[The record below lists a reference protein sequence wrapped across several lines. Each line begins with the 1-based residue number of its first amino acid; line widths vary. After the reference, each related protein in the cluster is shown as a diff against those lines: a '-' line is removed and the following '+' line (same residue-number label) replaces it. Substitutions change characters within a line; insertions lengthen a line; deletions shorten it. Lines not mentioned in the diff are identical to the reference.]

1 MASMPETKQK
11 IRRQVIEEARQAAL
25 EGNWDGAI
33 EINKEL
39 IARDPKDSAAYN
51 RLGRAYLERRDY
63 AAAYEAYSDAL
74 KSDPANLIS
83 RRNLQRLEYLRSAK
97 QSDREAPATVFPRTL
112 VFIEEVGKTWVD
124 ELVNP
129 APMSELAEIYAGQK
143 LELVPEGNRL
153 AVHDSS
159 GRRIGE
165 IEAKTAE
172 RVIELMAAGNIYE
185 VYALGPSAAS
195 IRIILREVHHD
206 PALAGQISF
215 PRQIA
220 ATRKY
225 LRERD
230 DLRRRDVDDFYLED
244 EEVEEEEL
252 SASGSDSEDD
262 SMDSDNLD
270 TLGDVDPGEDDA
282 NAI

>member
-1 MASMPETKQK
+1 MPEAKQK
-11 IRRQVIEEARQAAL
+11 NRRQIVEEARRAAL
-25 EGNWDGAI
+25 DGDWESAI
-33 EINKEL
+33 AINKEL
-39 IARDPKDSAAYN
+39 VERDPKDSAAYN
-51 RLGRAYLERRDY
+51 RIGRAYLESRDY

-83 RRNLQRLEYLRSAK
+83 RRNLQRLEYLRAGNDK
-97 QSDREAPATVFPRTL
+97 NDAPPTEFPRTL

-153 AVHDSS
+153 AVHDAS

-165 IEAKTAE
+165 IEVKTAE
-172 RVIELMAAGNIYE
+172 RVMQLMAGGNIYE

-195 IRIILREVHHD
+195 IRVILREVHHD
-206 PALAGQISF
+206 PSLVGQISF

-230 DLRRRDVDDFYLED
+230 DLRRRDEADFYLDD
-244 EEVEEEEL
+244 EETEEEDL
-252 SASGSDSEDD
+252 GGASSDSDDD
-262 SMDSDNLD
+262 SLDSENLD
-270 TLGDVDPGEDDA
+270 TLGDVDPNEDDQ

>member
-1 MASMPETKQK
+1 MPETKQRN
-11 IRRQVIEEARQAAL
+11 RRQVIEEARRAAL
-25 EGNWDGAI
+25 EGNWDAAI
-33 EINKEL
+33 ELNKEL

-83 RRNLQRLEYLRSAK
+83 RRNLQRLEYLRSAGK
-97 QSDREAPATVFPRTL
+97 TAGQDAPATEFPRTL

-143 LELVPEGNRL
+143 LELVPDGDRL
-153 AVHDSS
+153 AVHDST

-172 RVIELMAAGNIYE
+172 RVMQLMAGGNIYE
-185 VYALGPSAAS
+185 VYALGPSTAS
-195 IRIILREVHHD
+195 IRVILREVHRD
-206 PALAGQISF
+206 PSLADQISF

-244 EEVEEEEL
+244 EEIEDEDPIASGAEVEEDAL
-252 SASGSDSEDD
+252 DPDA
-262 SMDSDNLD
+262 LD
-270 TLGDVDPGEDDA
+270 TLGDVDPTEDDPT
-282 NAI
+282 AI

>member
-1 MASMPETKQK
+1 MPEAKQK
-11 IRRQVIEEARQAAL
+11 IRRQVIEEARRAAL
-25 EGNWDGAI
+25 EGNWDAAI

-63 AAAYEAYSDAL
+63 TTAYEAYSDAL

-83 RRNLQRLEYLRSAK
+83 RRNLQRLEHLRSAK
-97 QSDREAPATVFPRTL
+97 ESGQNAPATVFPRTL

-129 APMSELAEIYAGQK
+129 EPMAELAEIYAGQK

-165 IEAKTAE
+165 IEAKTAA
-172 RVIELMAAGNIYE
+172 RVIQLRAGGNVYE
-185 VYALGPSAAS
+185 VYALGPSTAS

-206 PALAGQISF
+206 PELLGQISF

-244 EEVEEEEL
+244 EEVEEEDL
-252 SASGSDSEDD
+252 AGSRSESEDD
-262 SMDSDNLD
+262 SMESDNLD

>member
-1 MASMPETKQK
+1 MTETKSRN
-11 IRRQVIEEARQAAL
+11 RRQIIEEARRAAL
-25 EGNWDGAI
+25 DGNWDLAI

-39 IARDPKDSAAYN
+39 IARDPRDTAAFN
-51 RLGRAYLERRDY
+51 RLGRAYLEKREY
-63 AAAYEAYSDAL
+63 ALAYEAYSDAL

-83 RRNLQRLEYLRSAK
+83 RRNLQRLEYLRSGNGS
-97 QSDREAPATVFPRTL
+97 SDAPPTVFPKTL

-129 APMSELAEIYAGQK
+129 APMSELAEIYAGQ
-143 LELVPEGNRL
+143 LLQLVPEGNRL
-153 AVHDSS
+153 AVHDAS

-172 RVIELMAAGNIYE
+172 RVMQLMEGGNVYE
-185 VYALGPSAAS
+185 VYALGPSTAS
-195 IRIILREVHHD
+195 IRVILREVHRD
-206 PALAGQISF
+206 PSLADQISF

-230 DLRRRDVDDFYLED
+230 DLRRRDEADFYLED
-244 EEVEEEEL
+244 EEAEEEEL
-252 SASGSDSEDD
+252 GVSAVDVEEDVID
-262 SMDSDNLD
+262 TEGLD
-270 TLGDVDPGEDDA
+270 TLGDVAPDDDDPT
-282 NAI
+282 AI

>member
-1 MASMPETKQK
+1 MAIGTPQSKSTKS
-11 IRRQVIEEARQAAL
+11 L
-25 EGNWDGAI
+25 
-33 EINKEL
+33 L
-39 IARDPKDSAAYN
+39 ARDPKDSAAYN

-63 AAAYEAYSDAL
+63 TTAYEAYSDAL

-83 RRNLQRLEYLRSAK
+83 RRNLQRLEHLRSAK
-97 QSDREAPATVFPRTL
+97 EPGQDAPATSFPRTL

-129 APMSELAEIYAGQK
+129 EPMAELAEIYAGQK

-153 AVHDSS
+153 AVHDAS

-172 RVIELMAAGNIYE
+172 RVIQLMAAGNLYE
-185 VYALGPSAAS
+185 VYALGPSSAS

-230 DLRRRDVDDFYLED
+230 DLRRRDDPTSISKTTTVTKRTWPVRDRIRRTIPWRAK
-244 EEVEEEEL
+244 
-252 SASGSDSEDD
+252 ASTHLAMSIRTKTTRTRSSLPVRAKTKNG
-262 SMDSDNLD
+262 
-270 TLGDVDPGEDDA
+270 A
-282 NAI
+282 RH

>member
-1 MASMPETKQK
+1 MPEAKQK
-11 IRRQVIEEARQAAL
+11 IRRQVIEEARRAAL
-25 EGNWDGAI
+25 EGNWDAAI

-51 RLGRAYLERRDY
+51 RLGRAHLEHRDY

-83 RRNLQRLEYLRSAK
+83 RRNLQRLEYLRSAGVTG
-97 QSDREAPATVFPRTL
+97 QDAPATVFPRTL

-129 APMSELAEIYAGQK
+129 APMAVLAEIYAGQK
-143 LELVPEGNRL
+143 LELVPDGNRL
-153 AVHDSS
+153 LVHDSS

-172 RVIELMAAGNIYE
+172 RAMQLMASGNIYE

-206 PALAGQISF
+206 PSLAGQISF

-230 DLRRRDVDDFYLED
+230 DLRRRDESDFYLED
-244 EEVEEEEL
+244 EDADEEDHPGTGAE
-252 SASGSDSEDD
+252 SEDD
-262 SMDSDNLD
+262 SGESDNLD
-270 TLGDVDPGEDDA
+270 TLGDVDPGEDDS

>member
-1 MASMPETKQK
+1 MPEAKK
-11 IRRQVIEEARQAAL
+11 KNRRQVVEEARRAAL
-25 EGNWDGAI
+25 EGEWDVAI
-33 EINKEL
+33 DINKEL
-39 IARDPKDSAAYN
+39 LERDPKDAAAYN
-51 RLGRAYLERRDY
+51 RLGRAYLEKQDY
-63 AAAYEAYSDAL
+63 AAAYEAYYDAL

-83 RRNLQRLEYLRSAK
+83 RRNLQRLEHLRSGETPPA
-97 QSDREAPATVFPRTL
+97 EAPATIFPRTL

-129 APMSELAEIYAGQK
+129 APMIELAEIYAGQK

-153 AVHDSS
+153 TVHDAS

-165 IEAKTAE
+165 VEAKTAE
-172 RVIELMAAGNIYE
+172 RVMQLMAGGNVYE

-195 IRIILREVHHD
+195 IRVILREVFRD
-206 PALAGQISF
+206 PSLAGQISF

-230 DLRRRDVDDFYLED
+230 DLRRRDEADFYLDDDESED
-244 EEVEEEEL
+244 EDARATGVDVDE
-252 SASGSDSEDD
+252 DSESED
-262 SMDSDNLD
+262 LD
-270 TLGDVDPGEDDA
+270 TLGDVDPNEDDP

>member
-1 MASMPETKQK
+1 MPQAKQK
-11 IRRQVIEEARQAAL
+11 NRRQIIEDARRAAL
-25 EGNWDGAI
+25 DGEWDTAI
-33 EINKEL
+33 AINKEL
-39 IARDPKDSAAYN
+39 LERDPKDSAAYN
-51 RLGRAYLERRDY
+51 RIGRAHLESRDY

-83 RRNLQRLEYLRSAK
+83 RRNLQRLEYLRAGNAAS
-97 QSDREAPATVFPRTL
+97 EAPPTEFPRTL

-143 LELVPEGNRL
+143 LELVPAGSRL
-153 AVHDSS
+153 AVHDAS

-172 RVIELMAAGNIYE
+172 RVMQLMAGGNVYE

-195 IRIILREVHHD
+195 IRVILREVHHD
-206 PALAGQISF
+206 PSLLGQISF

-230 DLRRRDVDDFYLED
+230 DLRRRDESDFYLED
-244 EEVEEEEL
+244 DDSEEEEL
-252 SASGSDSEDD
+252 GGASSDSEDD
-262 SMDSDNLD
+262 TLESENLD
-270 TLGDVDPGEDDA
+270 TLGDIDPNEDDQS
-282 NAI
+282 AI

>member
-1 MASMPETKQK
+1 MPEAKQK
-11 IRRQVIEEARQAAL
+11 NRRQVIEEARRAAL
-25 EGNWDGAI
+25 DGEWDAAI

-39 IARDPKDSAAYN
+39 IERDPKDTAAYN
-51 RLGRAYLERRDY
+51 RLGRAYLEQRDY
-63 AAAYEAYSDAL
+63 SAAYEAYSDAL

-83 RRNLQRLEYLRSAK
+83 RRNLQRLEHLRSGDAPT
-97 QSDREAPATVFPRTL
+97 EAPATIFPRTL

-129 APMSELAEIYAGQK
+129 APMIELAEIYAGQK

-153 AVHDSS
+153 MVHDAS

-165 IEAKTAE
+165 VEAKTAE
-172 RVIELMAAGNIYE
+172 RVMQLMAGGNIYE

-195 IRIILREVHHD
+195 IRVILREIHRD
-206 PALAGQISF
+206 PSLAGQISF

-230 DLRRRDVDDFYLED
+230 DLRRRDEADFYLDD
-244 EEVEEEEL
+244 EEAEEEEL
-252 SASGSDSEDD
+252 SVTGADTDDDAIESDD
-262 SMDSDNLD
+262 LD
-270 TLGDVDPGEDDA
+270 TLGDVDPNEDDP
-282 NAI
+282 NAL

>member
-1 MASMPETKQK
+1 MASMPEAKQK
-11 IRRQVIEEARQAAL
+11 IKRQIIEEARQAAL
-25 EGNWDGAI
+25 AGNWEAAI
-33 EINKEL
+33 SINKEL
-39 IARDPKDSAAYN
+39 IARDPKDSSAYN
-51 RLGRAYLERRDY
+51 RLGRAYLEQRDY

-83 RRNLQRLEYLRSAK
+83 RRNLQRLEYLRAGK
-97 QSDREAPATVFPRTL
+97 AENGGGPPTVFPKTL

-143 LELVPEGNRL
+143 LELVPEGSRL

-172 RVIELMAAGNIYE
+172 RVMQLMEGGNVYE

-230 DLRRRDVDDFYLED
+230 DLRRRDESDFYLED
-244 EEVEEEEL
+244 EESEEEDL
-252 SASGSDSEDD
+252 AGVGADSEDD
-262 SMDSDNLD
+262 TLETEGLD
-270 TLGDVDPGEDDA
+270 TLGDVDPGEDDPT
-282 NAI
+282 AI

>member
-1 MASMPETKQK
+1 MPETKQRN
-11 IRRQVIEEARQAAL
+11 RRQVVEDARRAAL
-25 EGNWDGAI
+25 NGEWDTAI
-33 EINKEL
+33 AINREL
-39 IARDPKDSAAYN
+39 IERDPRDTAAYN
-51 RLGRAYLERRDY
+51 RLGRAFLEQRDY
-63 AAAYEAYSDAL
+63 SAAYDAYSDAL

-83 RRNLQRLEYLRSAK
+83 RRNLQRLERLRAATPSG
-97 QSDREAPATVFPRTL
+97 DAPATIFPRTL

-129 APMSELAEIYAGQK
+129 APLTELAEIYAGQQ
-143 LELVPEGNRL
+143 LQLVPEGNRL
-153 AVHDSS
+153 MVHDAS
-159 GRRIGE
+159 GRHIGE

-172 RVIELMAAGNIYE
+172 RVMQLMAGGNVYE

-195 IRIILREVHHD
+195 IRVILREVHRD

-230 DLRRRDVDDFYLED
+230 DLRRRDEADFYLDD
-244 EEVEEEEL
+244 EEADEEL
-252 SASGSDSEDD
+252 AASGTESEEDTLETEE
-262 SMDSDNLD
+262 LD
-270 TLGDVDPGEDDA
+270 TLGDVDPHEDDSSG
-282 NAI
+282 I

>member
-1 MASMPETKQK
+1 MPETKQK
-11 IRRQVIEEARQAAL
+11 IRRQVIEEARRAAL
-25 EGNWDGAI
+25 EGNWDAAI
-33 EINKEL
+33 EINNEL

-63 AAAYEAYSDAL
+63 ATAYEAYSDAL

-97 QSDREAPATVFPRTL
+97 TAAQDAPATQFPRTL

-129 APMSELAEIYAGQK
+129 APMSQLAEIYAGQK
-143 LELVPEGNRL
+143 LELVPEGSRL

-172 RVIELMAAGNIYE
+172 RVMQLMTAGNMYE

-206 PALAGQISF
+206 PALIGQISF

-230 DLRRRDVDDFYLED
+230 DLRRRDESDFYLGDDDVD
-244 EEVEEEEL
+244 EEDL
-252 SASGSDSEDD
+252 PGSGSDDD
-262 SMDSDNLD
+262 SMESDNLD
-270 TLGDVDPGEDDA
+270 TLGDVDPGEEDS
-282 NAI
+282 NSI

>member
-1 MASMPETKQK
+1 MAYMPEAKQK

-25 EGNWDGAI
+25 QGDWDAAI

-63 AAAYEAYSDAL
+63 ATAYEAYSDAL

-83 RRNLQRLEYLRSAK
+83 RRNLQRLEYLRAAK
-97 QSDREAPATVFPRTL
+97 DTEREAPATEFPRTL

-129 APMSELAEIYAGQK
+129 APMTELAEIYAGQK
-143 LELVPEGNRL
+143 LELVPEGSRL

-172 RVIELMAAGNIYE
+172 RVMQLMAAGNVYE

-195 IRIILREVHHD
+195 IRVILREVHRD

-230 DLRRRDVDDFYLED
+230 DLRRRDEADFYLDED
-244 EEVEEEEL
+244 EIEEDDL
-252 SASGSDSEDD
+252 VGAGVDSEDD
-262 SMDSDNLD
+262 ALESENLD
-270 TLGDVDPGEDDA
+270 TLGDVDPGEDDP
-282 NAI
+282 NAL